1 MRWRIA
7 GLQLISAS
15 GIEPIPET
23 KKRQTDESILETSRA
38 GCDIRG
44 RRNCWRECPWRNRH
58 KQRKCRRILPPGRNR
73 SHDRLRLR
81 HDGAMQG
88 GLCRHRRRLLPRSQ
102 AQHYR
107 QCIQQPQQQP
117 QCPRLPATRC
127 TRAARSACAWR
138 RRQYESIKGGRRGLI
153 ATGCQIVSL
162 RGQSARAIFLA
173 SRSPVSLPIFAFRD
187 CRGSH
192 RRFASAPRP
201 ERLTCLKHWRF

>member
-7 GLQLISAS
+7 GLQPIPVS

-23 KKRQTDESILETSRA
+23 KKRQTDESILETSSA

-117 QCPRLPATRC
+117 QCPRYQPH
-127 TRAARSACAWR
+127 AAHA
-138 RRQYESIKGGRRGLI
+138 RRGVCM
-153 ATGCQIVSL
+153 ATTAIRIHKRRSPGADRHRLSN
-162 RGQSARAIFLA
+162 REPARAIRAGNFSRLEIAREFANFCVFAIAEALTIA
-173 SRSPVSLPIFAFRD
+173 SKAL
-187 CRGSH
+187 RG
-192 RRFASAPRP
+192 
-201 ERLTCLKHWRF
+201 LKD